1 MIKNEVKIG
10 YALALLDIAK
20 EEKATK
26 KIYLQINQIIESL
39 EENEEFVL
47 LLDSNIQQQ
56 EKEKIIKKV
65 FKNVHWSLINV
76 ALILIEK
83 SNFRYFKDILN
94 KLNKYLQDILKI
106 EQGIIYSTEKISSI
120 KLKKIED
127 KISKEL
133 DKKITLKNLIDNE
146 LIGGFKIVVGS
157 IVIEDSVK
165 SELRAMKDSLI
176 FNNTEEGGA

>member
-20 EEKATK
+20 EEKITK

-39 EENEEFVL
+39 EKNEEFVL
-47 LLDSNIQQQ
+47 LLDSNIQQAK
-56 EKEKIIKKV
+56 KEKLIKNV
-65 FKNVHWSLINV
+65 FKNIHWSLTNV
-76 ALILIEK
+76 AMILMIK
-83 SNFRYFKDILN
+83 NNFKYFKDILN

-106 EQGIIYSTEKISSI
+106 EQGIIYSTEKLTSVKI
-120 KLKKIED
+120 KKIEE
-127 KISKEL
+127 KVSKEL
-133 DKKITLKNLIDNE
+133 NKKITLKNLIDKE

-165 SELRAMKDSLI
+165 SELKAMKDSLI
-176 FNNTEEGGA
+176 FNSKEGGV

>member
-20 EEKATK
+20 EEKITK

-39 EENEEFVL
+39 EKNEEFVL
-47 LLDSNIQQQ
+47 LLDSNIQQAK
-56 EKEKIIKKV
+56 KEKLIKNV
-65 FKNVHWSLINV
+65 FKNIHWSLTNV
-76 ALILIEK
+76 AMILMIK
-83 SNFRYFKDILN
+83 NNFKYFKDILN

-106 EQGIIYSTEKISSI
+106 EQGIIYSTEKLTSVKI
-120 KLKKIED
+120 KKIEE
-127 KISKEL
+127 KVSKEL
-133 DKKITLKNLIDNE
+133 DKKITLKNLIDKE

-165 SELRAMKDSLI
+165 SELKAMKDSLI
-176 FNNTEEGGA
+176 FNSKEGGA

>member
-20 EEKATK
+20 EEKITK

-39 EENEEFVL
+39 EKNEEFVL
-47 LLDSNIQQQ
+47 LLDSNIEQAK
-56 EKEKIIKKV
+56 KEKIIKNV
-65 FKNVHWSLINV
+65 LKNIHWLLTNV
-76 ALILIEK
+76 AMILMTK
-83 SNFRYFKDILN
+83 NNFKYLKDILN

-106 EQGIIYSTEKISSI
+106 EQGIIYSTEKLTSVKI
-120 KLKKIED
+120 KKIEE
-127 KISKEL
+127 KVSKEL
-133 DKKITLKNLIDNE
+133 DKKITLKNLIDKE

-165 SELRAMKDSLI
+165 SELKAMKDSLI
-176 FNNTEEGGA
+176 FNSKEGGV

>member
-20 EEKATK
+20 EEKITK

-39 EENEEFVL
+39 EKNEEFVL
-47 LLDSNIQQQ
+47 LLDSNIQQAK
-56 EKEKIIKKV
+56 KEKLIKNV
-65 FKNVHWSLINV
+65 FKNIHWSLTNV
-76 ALILIEK
+76 AMILMIK
-83 SNFRYFKDILN
+83 NNFKYFKDILN

-106 EQGIIYSTEKISSI
+106 EQGIIYSTEKLTSVKI
-120 KLKKIED
+120 KKIEE
-127 KISKEL
+127 KVSKEL
-133 DKKITLKNLIDNE
+133 GKKITLKNLIDKE

-165 SELRAMKDSLI
+165 SELKAMKDSLI
-176 FNNTEEGGA
+176 FNSKEGGV

>member
-20 EEKATK
+20 EEKITK

-39 EENEEFVL
+39 EKDEELVL
-47 LLDSNIQQQ
+47 LLDSNIQQAK
-56 EKEKIIKKV
+56 KEKLIKNV
-65 FKNVHWSLINV
+65 FKNIHWSLTNV
-76 ALILIEK
+76 AMILMIK
-83 SNFRYFKDILN
+83 NNFKYFKDILN

-106 EQGIIYSTEKISSI
+106 EQGIIYSTEKLTSVKI
-120 KLKKIED
+120 KKIEE
-127 KISKEL
+127 KVSKEL
-133 DKKITLKNLIDNE
+133 DKKITLKNLIDKE

-176 FNNTEEGGA
+176 FNSKEGGV

>member
-20 EEKATK
+20 EEKITK

-39 EENEEFVL
+39 EKNEEFVL
-47 LLDSNIQQQ
+47 LLDSYIQQAK
-56 EKEKIIKKV
+56 KEKLIKNV
-65 FKNVHWSLINV
+65 FKNIHWSLTNV
-76 ALILIEK
+76 AMILMIK
-83 SNFRYFKDILN
+83 NNFKYFKDILN

-106 EQGIIYSTEKISSI
+106 EQGIIYSTEKLTSVKI
-120 KLKKIED
+120 KKIEE
-127 KISKEL
+127 KVSKEL
-133 DKKITLKNLIDNE
+133 DKKITLKNLIDKE

-176 FNNTEEGGA
+176 FNSKEGGV

>member
-20 EEKATK
+20 EEKITK

-39 EENEEFVL
+39 EKNEEFVL
-47 LLDSNIQQQ
+47 LLDSNIQQSK
-56 EKEKIIKKV
+56 KEKLIKNV
-65 FKNVHWSLINV
+65 FKNIHWSLTNV
-76 ALILIEK
+76 AMILMTK
-83 SNFRYFKDILN
+83 NNFKYFKDILN

-106 EQGIIYSTEKISSI
+106 EQGIIYSTEKLTSVKI
-120 KLKKIED
+120 KKIEE
-127 KISKEL
+127 KVSKEL
-133 DKKITLKNLIDNE
+133 DKKITLKNLIDKE

-176 FNNTEEGGA
+176 FNSKEGGV

>member
-20 EEKATK
+20 EEKITK

-39 EENEEFVL
+39 EKNEEFVL
-47 LLDSNIQQQ
+47 LLDSNIQQAK
-56 EKEKIIKKV
+56 KEKLIKNV
-65 FKNVHWSLINV
+65 FKNIHWSLTNV
-76 ALILIEK
+76 AMILMIK
-83 SNFRYFKDILN
+83 NNFKYFKDILN

-106 EQGIIYSTEKISSI
+106 EQGIIYSTEKLTSVKI
-120 KLKKIED
+120 KKIEE
-127 KISKEL
+127 KVSKEL
-133 DKKITLKNLIDNE
+133 DKKITLKNLIDKE

-165 SELRAMKDSLI
+165 SELKAMKDSLI
-176 FNNTEEGGA
+176 FNSKEGGV